1 VSARPSAPLE
11 RVAPA
16 ERYVDAREL
25 AATLAVST
33 RTVGRWVAD
42 GCPSETWGMGHT
54 RRFLISAVVAWAKRR
69 EPTRTMARPRGDA
82 CDVPDLRH
90 RQARA
95 KE

>member
-1 VSARPSAPLE
+1 MPVP
-11 RVAPA
+11 APA
-16 ERYVDAREL
+16 ERYVDAGTV
-25 AATLAVST
+25 ADTLGVSVST
-33 RTVGRWVAD
+33 VKRWVAD

-54 RRFLISAVVAWAKRR
+54 RKFRVSEVIAWAKSR

-82 CDVPDLRH
+82 CDVPDLRQ